1 MKAFRKGAIG
11 ALMDEYERASS
22 DLKLLFRNISEE
34 RFIEILDTQTKDE
47 DCRSAQTIM
56 KHVVGAGY
64 GYADYI
70 RGALGSASTSPA
82 RRLFAVDDVEA
93 QIDAMLEYTVQTLEG
108 RWEMTEEEMTSVVI
122 DSRWGVRYDVEQL
135 LEHAI
140 VHILRHRRQ
149 IERLTQSSASGGSQG
164 VQVSQERTL

>member
-22 DLKLLFRNISEE
+22 DLKLIFRDISEE
-34 RFIEILDTQTKDE
+34 RFIEVLDSQTQDE

-56 KHVVGAGY
+56 KHVIGAGY

-70 RGALGSASTSPA
+70 RGALGMVSMSPA
-82 RRLFAVDDVEA
+82 RQLFSLADVED
-93 QIDAMLEYTVQTLEG
+93 QIDAMLEYTVHTLEG
-108 RWEMTEEEMTSVVI
+108 KWEMTEQEMTSVVI
-122 DSRWGVRYDVEQL
+122 DSRWGVRYDLEQL
-135 LEHAI
+135 LEHAV

-149 IERLTQSSASGGSQG
+149 IERLMSSSTSAGSSAI
-164 VQVSQERTL
+164 